1 MTKFTIRDKSGNR
14 TTIEGSVAFKNF
26 LKKLQDKYPDVLDL
40 ALDDTADAMSL
51 EAQRMVPVDTGRLRG
66 SINVKREYLSKV
78 IGTNVEYAT
87 DVEFGTGPHEIVAK
101 NKKVLANK
109 KKGIIFGKKVKHP
122 GSKPKPFM
130 RPAFENNRRKVAEFF
145 IQNLSG

>member
-1 MTKFTIRDKSGNR
+1 MGITIKGGD
-14 TTIEGSVAFKNF
+14 AFK
-26 LKKLQDKYPDVLDL
+26 KKLQDLAAEYPEVMDQ

-51 EAQRMVPVDTGRLRG
+51 DAQRMVPVDTGRLRA
-66 SINVKREYLSKV
+66 SINVKRDFLIKA

-122 GSKPKPFM
+122 GSKPRPYM
-130 RPAFENNRRKVAEFF
+130 RPAFENNRRRVAEFF
-145 IQNLSG
+145 IQNLS

>member
-1 MTKFTIRDKSGNR
+1 MGIKIKGGEKFKSLIQELAEKR
-14 TTIEGSVAFKNF
+14 
-26 LKKLQDKYPDVLDL
+26 QDVMDA

-51 EAQRMVPVDTGRLRG
+51 EAQRIVPVDTGRLRG

-87 DVEFGTGPHEIVAK
+87 DVEYGSGPHEIVAK

-109 KKGIIFGKKVKHP
+109 KKGIIFGRRVKHP
-122 GSKPKPFM
+122 GSPPRPYL
-130 RPAFENNRRKVAEFF
+130 RPAFENNKKRVAEFF
-145 IQNLSG
+145 VKNL